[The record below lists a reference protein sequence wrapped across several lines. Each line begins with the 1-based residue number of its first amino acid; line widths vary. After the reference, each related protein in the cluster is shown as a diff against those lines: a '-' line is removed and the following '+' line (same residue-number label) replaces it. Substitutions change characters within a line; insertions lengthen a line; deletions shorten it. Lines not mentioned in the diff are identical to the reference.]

1 MLRLPAGPGLAGLWL
16 YLAGGMNLLD
26 TPSCRFSTKASW
38 KQGNTVTDR
47 PGGAAAAE
55 PRRRAP
61 PYLCE
66 GALLFVQVPR
76 PGRGGAHQRGC
87 GRDGVSQARA

>member
-1 MLRLPAGPGLAGLWL
+1 MLRLPAGPGPTGLWL

-38 KQGNTVTDR
+38 RQGNTVT
-47 PGGAAAAE
+47 GGAAAAE
-55 PRRRAP
+55 PRSRAP
-61 PYLCE
+61 PYLRE

-76 PGRGGAHQRGC
+76 PGRGSAHQRGC